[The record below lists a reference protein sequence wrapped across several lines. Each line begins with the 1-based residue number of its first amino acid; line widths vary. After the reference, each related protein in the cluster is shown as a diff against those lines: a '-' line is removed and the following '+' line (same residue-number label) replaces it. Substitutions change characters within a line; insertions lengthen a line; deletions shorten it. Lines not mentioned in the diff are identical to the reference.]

1 MSISGIAREI
11 KMSRTV
17 IQEVISG
24 RRLSPVTEQRI
35 ADFLGKPV
43 DYLFPRRCPAEIRAM
58 REAEA
63 AAKAALLPCEGNAA

>member
-1 MSISGIAREI
+1 LTISDIAKAMGVLRPHV
-11 KMSRTV
+11 SA
-17 IQEVISG
+17 VISG

-63 AAKAALLPCEGNAA
+63 AAKATLLPCEGNAA